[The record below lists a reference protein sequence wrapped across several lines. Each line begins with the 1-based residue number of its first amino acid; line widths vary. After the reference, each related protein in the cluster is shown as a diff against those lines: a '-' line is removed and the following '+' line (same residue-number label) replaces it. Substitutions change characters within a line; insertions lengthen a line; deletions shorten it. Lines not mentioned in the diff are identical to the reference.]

1 MGQWLGYCSHLLQK
15 TFSCANEFLFVENND
30 RKITAHICEV
40 PISLLSLGKDNELVY
55 TSIALFCPSCPMS
68 TLVSTVRL
76 AGLWTVPGAFV
87 RPQSLKRSSQGL
99 TVPPLPS
106 PTAQWACSNYAGE
119 GLREGAGFD
128 IWAMTFDMESGQ
140 AKSCQRKGYGHC
152 S

>member
-15 TFSCANEFLFVENND
+15 TLSYANEFLFVENNNM
-30 RKITAHICEV
+30 KIAAHICEV
-40 PISLLSLGKDNELVY
+40 PISLPSLVKYNELVY
-55 TSIALFCPSCPMS
+55 SSIAPSCPMS
-68 TLVSTVRL
+68 TVRL
-76 AGLWTVPGAFV
+76 AGRLWTVPEAFV
-87 RPQSLKRSSQGL
+87 QPQCPSMKRSSQGL

-106 PTAQWACSNYAGE
+106 HTAQWACSNYAGE